1 MQQERTAVTRLMTSG
16 VLTVTADTAVEDASK
31 LFLSEDVGSVVVV
44 DENDDPIGV
53 FTNTDL
59 AAFVAEGRTGGETAV
74 SEYMTERVVTIGS
87 QDSVRDAAAKMIIHG
102 IHHLPVTDDHG
113 SIVGMLSTMDLTS
126 HFSYTG
132 GTDMI

>member
-1 MQQERTAVTRLMTSG
+1 M
-16 VLTVTADTAVEDASK
+16 
-31 LFLSEDVGSVVVV
+31 VV
-44 DENDDPIGV
+44 DENDEPIGV

-59 AAFVAEGRTGGETAV
+59 AVFVAEGGTGGETAV

-102 IHHLPVTDDHG
+102 IHHLPVTDEHG
-113 SIVGMLSTMDLTS
+113 SVVGMLSTMDLTS

-132 GTDMI
+132 GTD